1 MFSKS
6 KQSPETG
13 PTLPQRSNISVRNNS
28 GHTFSIIASDV
39 EIVGNLSARVDLHID
54 GKVQGDVS
62 CGNLVQGEGSIIV
75 GKVIAESAKLS
86 GHVEGSIEANDLVI
100 ESSAR
105 VKGDVIYSNLTIA
118 PGGQIEGKFSLR
130 ASVTGEVVMD
140 NVFVPD
146 ENVLPNVS
154 GLKGPF
160 SCLNKVWTDSGQEYV
175 EIDSGRC
182 CRRFVRR
189 PVALATHR
197 A

>member
-1 MFSKS
+1 MFSRS
-6 KQSPETG
+6 KQSPDTV
-13 PTLPQRSNISVRNNS
+13 PTLPQRNNVSVRNNS

-54 GKVQGDVS
+54 GQVHGDVT

-118 PGGQIEGKFSLR
+118 PGGQIEGKFSHKST
-130 ASVTGEVVMD
+130 AMPSISGSPVNVGKD
-140 NVFVPD
+140 ND
-146 ENVLPNVS
+146 
-154 GLKGPF
+154 PF
-160 SCLNKVWTDSGQEYV
+160 ILTADAKV
-175 EIDSGRC
+175 
-182 CRRFVRR
+182 
-189 PVALATHR
+189 A
-197 A
+197 